1 MKNEYQFK
9 PIPCPGFTL
18 EVDVVKL
25 YGYFEDDKVGD
36 ENGGGLWFEL
46 LPDGRLELTDYDGVI
61 ELPAKVKTA
70 LIASGFEVGED
81 Y

>member
-25 YGYFEDDKVGD
+25 YGWFEDDEVGD

-46 LPDGRLELTDYDGVI
+46 MPDGRLELTDYDGVV
-61 ELPAKVKTA
+61 ELPAAVKAA
-70 LIASGFEVGED
+70 LIAEGIHVDDIF
-81 Y
+81 